1 MSTLNV
7 NTVKAATLDTVTTIK
22 NSASTTVLTTNTSEP
37 LLTVGNGTN
46 VIRALNTAKCWG
58 SWYGSVLRQTY
69 NVSSFQ
75 DVGGNIRRV
84 NFTNAFNDN
93 TYAVIGYTSQGDA
106 GNDNVPFVGDKAAG
120 SFDMESNNQTGGTN
134 LEAFSNAGWVVFA
147 NNGGA

>member
-1 MSTLNV
+1 MSTLKV
-7 NTVKAATLDTVTTIK
+7 TTLDTCTTIRD
-22 NSASTTVLTTNTSEP
+22 SASNTRITLAATSP
-37 LLTVGNGTN
+37 QVALANQTD

-58 SWYGSVLRQTY
+58 SLYTSVLRQTY

-75 DVGGNIRRV
+75 DIGGNIRRV
-84 NFTNAFNDN
+84 NFTNAFSDN
-93 TYAVIGYTSQGDA
+93 TYTVIGYTSQGDG

-120 SFDMESNNQTGGTN
+120 SFDMESNNQTAGTT